1 MPRTTS
7 RSEIVTWKKSASE
20 QARGLDLDHIFVNLH
35 TKLKQKM
42 SSDRLQTDFMT
53 LGNTMAFLG
62 CFRAYGLL
70 SISGCSPS
78 RVQHPKGNYPILF
91 RFRVKIII

>member
-42 SSDRLQTDFMT
+42 ASDMRGIRLYDTWQYY
-53 LGNTMAFLG
+53 G

-78 RVQHPKGNYPILF
+78 RVQHPFFLDKSNST
-91 RFRVKIII
+91 IIKR

>member
-42 SSDRLQTDFMT
+42 ASDMRGIRLYDTWQYY
-53 LGNTMAFLG
+53 GI
-62 CFRAYGLL
+62 FRLFSRIRPPEYFGY
-70 SISGCSPS
+70 SPS
-78 RVQHPKGNYPILF
+78 RVQHPFFLDKSNST
-91 RFRVKIII
+91 IIKR